1 MYAFIQPN
9 PLAHLDLIDYAC
21 QDLMI
26 SFAVVN
32 KEAGLSN
39 FSPITN
45 VTVAIRGN
53 RILLT
58 KNTGIVSTYKNCYE
72 TFSLTCNSWQMFMLS
87 I

>member
-53 RILLT
+53 HILLI
-58 KNTGIVSTYKNCYE
+58 KEYWNCLDLQKLLRDV
-72 TFSLTCNSWQMFMLS
+72 FFNL
-87 I
+87 

>member
-26 SFAVVN
+26 SFAVVS

-45 VTVAIRGN
+45 MTVAIRGN
-53 RILLT
+53 QLLT
-58 KNTGIVSTYKNCYE
+58 KNTGIVSTYKDCYE
-72 TFSLTCNSWQMFMLS
+72 TFSLTYNLWQMFMLS